1 MTLTA
6 SHRDLDLDV
15 LEQLSSGGHSVGT
28 AVVADSPDVTGSV
41 VLATCNRFEVYLDVD
56 ADPRDAERADAVVAA
71 TVDAVAAA
79 SGLAHEDVAASLVAR
94 TGPAVPRHLFAVA
107 SGLDSMVVGERE
119 VAGQVRRALQ
129 AARRDGTTSPTLER
143 LFQTA
148 SRTSRAVGARTG
160 LGSAGRSVVG
170 VALDLAAQTVD
181 LARARVL
188 LIGTGSYAGAS
199 LTALR
204 GRGVGEVTVYSP
216 SGRAEAFAADR
227 GLRAVPAGALGDHL
241 AAVDVVVS
249 CSGALGPVVDDVMV
263 AAARRT
269 SAADGEA
276 RPTVLVDLALHHD
289 IHPSVA
295 TVPGVR
301 LIDLAAVQRHSPATV
316 TPEVEAGLAIV
327 EERVAQFEETLA
339 EQVAVPAVV
348 ALRTHVEQALDAE
361 VERARAL
368 ARARGDEGAAD
379 LAERALRRFAAAM
392 LHTPAVRAREHARSG
407 RHAEYSD
414 AVEAVFGVEV
424 PRGLAADGAADAAAA
439 AGAGSPAADAPAAR
453 APRHRAD

>member
-15 LEQLSSGGHSVGT
+15 LEQLSSGGHSVGS

-41 VLATCNRFEVYLDVD
+41 VLATCNRFEVYLDV
-56 ADPRDAERADAVVAA
+56 ADAPAGAPDDGRAA
-71 TVDAVAAA
+71 AVLAAAVDAVAAA
-79 SGLAHEDVAASLVAR
+79 SGLAHEDVAASLQAR
-94 TGPAVPRHLFAVA
+94 TGPAVARHLFAVA

-129 AARRDGTTSPTLER
+129 AARADGTTSPTLER

-199 LTALR
+199 LSALR
-204 GRGVGEVTVYSP
+204 ARGVTEVAVHSP
-216 SGRAEAFAADR
+216 SGRAEAFAAER
-227 GLRAVPAGALGDHL
+227 GLTAVEAGGLVRHL

-249 CSGALGPVVDDVMV
+249 CSGALGPVVDAAMV
-263 AAARRT
+263 AAARER
-269 SAADGEA
+269 SAADGRP

-289 IHPSVA
+289 IDPGVA
-295 TVPGVR
+295 GVPGVQ
-301 LIDLAAVQRHSPATV
+301 LIDLAAVQRHSPTTV

-339 EQVAVPAVV
+339 EQSVVPAVV
-348 ALRTHVEQALDAE
+348 ALRSHVEQALDAE
-361 VERARAL
+361 VERARTL
-368 ARARGDEGAAD
+368 ARARGDEASAD
-379 LAERALRRFAAAM
+379 QVERALRRFAAAM

-407 RHAEYSD
+407 RHAEYRD
-414 AVEAVFGVEV
+414 AIEAVFGLEV
-424 PRGLAADGAADAAAA
+424 PRAPAPSAD
-439 AGAGSPAADAPAAR
+439 ADAPGH
-453 APRHRAD
+453 APRHRA

>member
-15 LEQLSSGGHSVGT
+15 LEQLSSGGRSVGS

-41 VLATCNRFEVYLDVD
+41 VLATCNRFEVYLDVAAHPD
-56 ADPRDAERADAVVAA
+56 DRARTEAVVAA

-79 SGLAHEDVAASLVAR
+79 SGLAHEDVAASLQPR
-94 TGPAVPRHLFAVA
+94 TGAAVARHLFAVA
-107 SGLDSMVVGERE
+107 SGLDSMVLGERE

-129 AARRDGTTSPTLER
+129 AARTDGTTSPTLER

-148 SRTSRAVGARTG
+148 SRTSRAVGSRTG
-160 LGSAGRSVVG
+160 LGSTGRSVVG
-170 VALDLAAQTVD
+170 VALDLAAETVD

-204 GRGVGEVTVYSP
+204 ARGVLDVAVHSP
-216 SGRAEAFAADR
+216 SGRAQAFAADR
-227 GLRAVPAGALGDHL
+227 GLTAVAPGALADHL
-241 AAVDVVVS
+241 ATVDVVVS
-249 CSGALGPVVDDVMV
+249 CSGALGPVVDAAMV
-263 AAARRT
+263 AAARRR
-269 SAADGEA
+269 SAAEGEPH
-276 RPTVLVDLALHHD
+276 PTVLVDLALHHD
-289 IHPSVA
+289 IDPAVA
-295 TVPGVR
+295 GVPGVR
-301 LIDLAAVQRHSPATV
+301 LIDLATVQRHSPATV

-339 EQVAVPAVV
+339 EQTAVPAVR
-348 ALRTHVEQALDAE
+348 ALRAHVEQALDAE

-368 ARARGDEGAAD
+368 ARARGDEASAE

-407 RHAEYSD
+407 RHVEYRD

-424 PRGLAADGAADAAAA
+424 PRGAAAPARAAAVAADG
-439 AGAGSPAADAPAAR
+439 SRP
-453 APRHRAD
+453 PRHRAD

>member
-41 VLATCNRFEVYLDVD
+41 VLATCNRFEVYLDVA
-56 ADPRDAERADAVVAA
+56 ADPQDQARTDAVVKA

-79 SGLAHEDVAASLVAR
+79 SGLAHEDVAASLQPR
-94 TGPAVPRHLFAVA
+94 IGPAVARHLFAVA

-129 AARRDGTTSPTLER
+129 AARGDGTTSATLER
-143 LFQTA
+143 LFQVA
-148 SRTSRAVGARTG
+148 SRTSRAVGSRTG

-170 VALDLAAQTVD
+170 VALDLAAETVD
-181 LARARVL
+181 LARAGVL
-188 LIGTGSYAGAS
+188 LIGTGSYAGAC

-204 GRGVGEVTVYSP
+204 ARGVTDVAVYSP
-216 SGRAEAFAADR
+216 SGRAQAFAADR
-227 GLRAVPAGALGDHL
+227 GLTAVAAGALDDHL

-249 CSGALGPVVDDVMV
+249 CSGALGPVVDAAMV
-263 AAARRT
+263 TAARRR
-269 SAADGEA
+269 SAADGEPH
-276 RPTVLVDLALHHD
+276 PTVLVDLALHHD
-289 IHPSVA
+289 IDPAVA
-295 TVPGVR
+295 GVPGVR

-339 EQVAVPAVV
+339 EQTAVPAVR
-348 ALRTHVEQALDAE
+348 ALREHVEQALDAE

-368 ARARGDEGAAD
+368 ARARGDEASAE
-379 LAERALRRFAAAM
+379 LAER
-392 LHTPAVRAREHARSG
+392 
-407 RHAEYSD
+407 
-414 AVEAVFGVEV
+414 
-424 PRGLAADGAADAAAA
+424 
-439 AGAGSPAADAPAAR
+439 
-453 APRHRAD
+453 